1 MRNFDNI
8 QVGDK
13 VIICN
18 RYEKSVGVVEKITA
32 KFFYA
37 NGVKY
42 RKIDGSQPGD
52 IWSASYCDVYD
63 EEVAK
68 EISRLKL
75 NRIIRNHIMN
85 VSLDLSYDDALKV
98 KTILGI

>member
-1 MRNFDNI
+1 
-8 QVGDK
+8 
-13 VIICN
+13 
-18 RYEKSVGVVEKITA
+18 
-32 KFFYA
+32 
-37 NGVKY
+37 
-42 RKIDGSQPGD
+42 
-52 IWSASYCDVYD
+52 VYD